1 MENDGLIL
9 KNIFFKRQNKPIL
22 TNITVKI
29 PWGRIVA
36 LLGKNG
42 VGKTTLLRI
51 ICDLN
56 KGYHGVVNLNGVV
69 NEKRKQ
75 FVSYSDSL
83 EGFSKKSSLMKII
96 DFYELGYPDFD
107 RQRSEKLLTF
117 MQLDPEQRLGDLS
130 KGSREKFVITL
141 TLARKTK
148 LYLLDEPLSGVDI
161 FSRDKIISSLIKWI
175 GPDAI
180 LIIATHHLNEL
191 EQIID
196 DVMILKDRR
205 LLAYRDVEEVR
216 VQEGLSVEEYYRQLY
231 LEDRRQ

>member
-9 KNIFFKRQNKPIL
+9 KNIFFRRQNKPIL

-36 LLGKNG
+36 LLGENG

-69 NEKRKQ
+69 DEKRKQ
-75 FVSYSDSL
+75 FVSYSDNL
-83 EGFSKKSSLMKII
+83 EGFAKKSLLTKII

-107 RQRSEKLLTF
+107 RQRAEKLLTF

-141 TLARKTK
+141 TLARKAK

-196 DVMILKDRR
+196 DAMILKDRR
-205 LLAYRDVEEVR
+205 LLAYRDVEEIR
-216 VQEGLSVEEYYRQLY
+216 VQEGLSVEEYYRQIY